1 MGNISL
7 KINGK
12 QITAREGDNL
22 LWVALDNGIYIPNL
36 CALRDNPEP
45 TASCR
50 LCFVEV
56 SGRTQPA
63 TACTET
69 VTEGMEVNI
78 RGIEA
83 LRLARHG
90 FELLMASHTLD
101 CAHCPKSGS
110 CELQRIAHHLGV
122 KLKSKRLRELRRS
135 LPVDDSHPQ
144 ITYDPNKCVLCG
156 RCVWVCR
163 EHLGIGSLGF
173 AYRGFERVVTTFE
186 DEPLATTS
194 CDQCAECVEV
204 CPTGA
209 LLLKKEIRPE
219 ARRRS

>member
-1 MGNISL
+1 MGTISL
-7 KINGK
+7 KIDGK

-22 LWVALDNGIYIPNL
+22 LRVALDNGIYIANL
-36 CALRDNPEP
+36 CALHDNPEP
-45 TASCR
+45 TAACR
-50 LCFVEV
+50 LCFIEV
-56 SGRTQPA
+56 SGKAQPV

-69 VTEGMEVNI
+69 VTEGMEVNT
-78 RGIEA
+78 RGIGA

-101 CAHCPKSGS
+101 CAHCSKSGS

-122 KLKSKRLRELRRS
+122 KLKSKRLRELRRN

-144 ITYDPNKCVLCG
+144 IRYDPNKCVLCG
-156 RCVWVCR
+156 RCVRVCR
-163 EHLGIGSLGF
+163 ARLGMRALGF
-173 AYRGFERVVTTFE
+173 AYRGFERMVTTFE
-186 DEPLATTS
+186 DEPLATIK
-194 CDQCAECVEV
+194 CDRCTECIEV

-219 ARRRS
+219 AGRRS

>member
-1 MGNISL
+1 MRTVSL
-7 KINGK
+7 KIDGK
-12 QITAREGDNL
+12 QVTAREGDNL
-22 LWVALDNGIYIPNL
+22 LWTALDNGIYIPNL

-45 TASCR
+45 AAACR

-56 SGRTQPA
+56 SGQTQPV

-69 VTEGMEVNI
+69 VTEGMEVNT
-78 RGIEA
+78 RGTEA

-90 FELLMASHTLD
+90 FELLIASQTLD

-110 CELQRIAHHLGV
+110 CELQIIAHHLGV
-122 KLKSKRLRELRRS
+122 KLRSKRLRELRRD
-135 LPVDDSHPQ
+135 LPADDSHPQ
-144 ITYDPNKCVLCG
+144 IRYDPSKCVLCG

-163 EHLGIGSLGF
+163 ERLGIGVLGF
-173 AYRGFERVVTTFE
+173 AYRGFARIVTTFNN
-186 DEPLATTS
+186 EPLATTR

-209 LLLKKEIRPE
+209 LVLKEESRQK
-219 ARRRS
+219 AGHTS